1 MTSEILVVGL
11 AGIPEVSAGDDLAC
25 LIAEASERQNTPIE
39 PGDIL
44 VVTQKIV
51 SKAEGRI
58 ILLGEVKPSPAA
70 IQLSEG
76 HHRDPRHTEIILRE
90 SARIVRMDKGNIISE
105 THHGFK
111 CANAGVDASNVPGD
125 GTVAL
130 LPIDPDASAER
141 IREDIMDRLG
151 RDVAV
156 IVSDTFGRPWRE
168 GAVNVAIGVAGMDPL
183 MDYMGK
189 ADAYGRIMR
198 STLIAVAD
206 ELAATAEL
214 VTGKVGGV
222 PVALIRGY
230 PYQPA
235 DPKTHRG
242 AMALIRPPERDMF
255 R

>member
-1 MTSEILVVGL
+1 MTSEIRVVGL
-11 AGIPEVSAGDDLAC
+11 AGMPEVSVGDDLAR
-25 LIAEASERQNTPIE
+25 LISEASERQNTPIE
-39 PGDIL
+39 QGDIL

-58 ILLGEVKPSPAA
+58 VLLEDVEPSPAA

-130 LPIDPDASAER
+130 LPIDPDTSAER
-141 IREDIMDRLG
+141 IREGIKDRLG

-183 MDYMGK
+183 MDYVGK

-198 STLIAVAD
+198 TTLIAVAD

-222 PVALIRGY
+222 PVAMIRGY
-230 PYQPA
+230 SYQLA
-235 DPKTHRG
+235 DSETHRG
-242 AMALIRPPERDMF
+242 ARALIRPPERDMF

>member
-1 MTSEILVVGL
+1 MTSEIRVVGL
-11 AGIPEVSAGDDLAC
+11 AGMPEVSAGDDLAR

-39 PGDIL
+39 HGDIL

-58 ILLGEVKPSPAA
+58 IRLEDVEPSSAA
-70 IQLSEG
+70 IRLSEG

-125 GTVAL
+125 GAVAL
-130 LPIDPDASAER
+130 LPVDPDASAER
-141 IREDIMDRLG
+141 IREGIKGRLG
-151 RDVAV
+151 VDVAV

-168 GAVNVAIGVAGMDPL
+168 GAVNVAIGVAGMDPFV
-183 MDYMGK
+183 DYMGK
-189 ADAYGRIMR
+189 PDAYGRIMR
-198 STLIAVAD
+198 TTLIAAAD

-214 VTGKVGGV
+214 VTGKVGSV

-235 DPKTHRG
+235 ISEVPRG
-242 AMALIRPPERDMF
+242 ARALIRPPERDMF